1 MFNIFQNVNT
11 SSLDGVAQLIKNIIN
26 ISLFL
31 AGSLA
36 VIFII
41 IGAIQYITS
50 SGNPE
55 NLSKAKKTII
65 YAVSGLALSILSFAI
80 VNTVVSLL
88 T

>member
-50 SGNPE
+50 SGNSE